1 MQHPGRVVVRTARF
15 ESFEERLALT
25 AQPWSYLLPMTG
37 TLGAGDEQSLPRVQ
51 GPNPEANPDTSHA
64 NELPS
69 RTYSSVL
76 PEPLPLST
84 GASVSA
90 ARSAQQENSRDG
102 AGPHFGLDGTGQTVA
117 IIDSGIAYDHPA
129 LGSGLGKPYQ
139 VVGGWDF
146 AEQDADP
153 YDDAP
158 FGFHGTHVAGI
169 VASQAAT
176 ARGVAPGV
184 DLVALRVFD
193 DQGMGKWEWVEQS
206 LQWVEAHRNDFA
218 HPITTI
224 NLSVGSLPSHPST
237 SQWQILED
245 EFQRLHASGVLIVVA
260 AGNGFADQPVAGLN
274 LPAAS
279 RWVVPVASVDPQGQ
293 LSPFSQRQADILAAP
308 GERVLSTVPDYLLGR
323 DGDRNDFDRASGT
336 SMAAPFVAGASVL
349 VRQAMERNGIQSI
362 TPELIQQH
370 LQASAVPRQD
380 RQTGIRYYELDL
392 DKALQRL
399 VIPSNPASVSAPAS
413 NAATWVS
420 SLVEDGPASLP
431 SRLLSESTAT
441 VSTATSPGAAASS
454 KIHGM
459 VGPVATP
466 TGLLPA
472 TTLIQIGPIKES
484 DTPATGP
491 TRMLGKLLATSQVT
505 GSLDLPN
512 ERDTFLFTAD
522 QDGLVTIEPLAPR
535 TTDWKL
541 GQVGST
547 LAPANSALRL
557 AVRGGRDYVITFE
570 SGMPLGTYDLQF
582 RVEPSSSVLDLG
594 TQSSWGQT
602 KVKAGSAWYR
612 LTAAHTA
619 LLTVSAASASDV
631 ELQLY
636 DANLKRL
643 AQHTQRNAARVE
655 IAAKAGRSYY
665 IRVASPAN
673 RYDLTITNAVSRE
686 SGVTTIRGSQAND
699 LIEIDQTSRSS
710 IRVNGTLYT
719 LPLSRQINIQASAG
733 TDRVRVVQPGKSS
746 YQFREVEVLEE
757 VEALA
762 YHLSRDLQLK
772 SVQVALQNSGGWNE
786 RWVVDAQGKQYFI
799 TSDGSLYRWNG
810 EQDLA
815 KSDLLARLDKRYYKN
830 IEHFIQAPIP
840 PRLLAAEAANWAAHW
855 RLQRFASDHQNWG
868 GQQERWLRGA
878 NQSLVFIKPD
888 GGLYLWSG
896 RRDLQGSTLLTQ
908 LDVSYYQNLQQLVS
922 TTNSADEID
931 RISSLLSSLHLE
943 TRQSQ
948 IDDRL
953 GWNERWLLA
962 ADGRHFFISPSGA
975 LYQAQPDTRSIETI
989 TFVASLG
996 SYFHR
1001 YSERLLQ
1008 LTESSRNVTVLAV
1021 GPPESVNGPRDPVS
1035 TVPEVRFASLNR
1047 GSDARRFVPPGVH
1060 ERFLFAEE
1068 AGFSA
1073 GGVSNLGQPI
1083 RSLSTVS
1090 PRREPQNASEVDAL
1104 IDLVAFIRDG
1114 RMDAIESSENLEN
1127 AFHDAFNDPL
1137 LDALAVIR
1145 CQAERGAKVN
1155 DAESHP
1161 RRP

>member
-1 MQHPGRVVVRTARF
+1 VSADR
-15 ESFEERLALT
+15 
-25 AQPWSYLLPMTG
+25 
-37 TLGAGDEQSLPRVQ
+37 SLP
-51 GPNPEANPDTSHA
+51 
-64 NELPS
+64 
-69 RTYSSVL
+69 
-76 PEPLPLST
+76 
-84 GASVSA
+84 ASG
-90 ARSAQQENSRDG
+90 RDG
-102 AGPHFGLDGTGQTVA
+102 AGQRFGLDGTGQTVA

-129 LGSGLGKPYQ
+129 LGGGFGRPYQ

-158 FGFHGTHVAGI
+158 FGFHGTHIAGI

-245 EFQRLHASGVLIVVA
+245 EFQRLRAAGVMIVVA
-260 AGNGFADQPVAGLN
+260 AGNGFVDQPVAGLN

-293 LSPFSQRQADILAAP
+293 LSTFSQRQADILAAP

-336 SMAAPFVAGASVL
+336 SMAAPFVVGASVL
-349 VRQAMERNGIQSI
+349 VRQAMERHGIQSI

-370 LQASAVPRQD
+370 LQASAVTRQD
-380 RQTGIRYYELDL
+380 SQTGMRYYELDL
-392 DKALQRL
+392 DRALQRL
-399 VIPSNPASVSAPAS
+399 VAPS
-413 NAATWVS
+413 NAAS
-420 SLVEDGPASLP
+420 AAAPANHAAPLVPPAVGKGPASP
-431 SRLLSESTAT
+431 APKYFSESIAT
-441 VSTATSPGAAASS
+441 VSTAMSPSAVASS
-454 KIHGM
+454 KANGM

-466 TGLLPA
+466 TGLLPT
-472 TTLIQIGPIKES
+472 TTLSQIGPMRES
-484 DTPATGP
+484 DQPTIAP

-522 QDGLVTIEPLAPR
+522 RDGLVTIEPLAPR

-557 AVRGGRDYVITFE
+557 AVRGGRDYVVTFE
-570 SGMPLGTYDLQF
+570 SARPLGAYDLQF
-582 RVEPSSSVLDLG
+582 RVEPSSSVIDLG

-602 KVKAGSAWYR
+602 KVKASLAWYR

-619 LLTVSAASASDV
+619 LLTASAASASDV
-631 ELQLY
+631 ELELY
-636 DANLKRL
+636 DANLKSL
-643 AQHTQRNAARVE
+643 SQQTQRNAARVE

-673 RYDLTITNAVSRE
+673 RFDLTITNAVSRE
-686 SGVTTIRGSQAND
+686 SGVITVRGSQAND
-699 LIEIDQTSRSS
+699 LIEIDQASQTS

-719 LPLSRQINIQASAG
+719 LPLSRQINIQAAGG
-733 TDRVRVVQPGKSS
+733 TDRVRVIQPGKSV

-772 SVQVALQNSGGWNE
+772 SVQGELQNSGGWNE
-786 RWVVDAQGKQYFI
+786 RWLVDARGKKYFI

-810 EQDLA
+810 EHDLA

-830 IEHFIQAPIP
+830 LEQLLQAPAP
-840 PRLLAAEAANWAAHW
+840 PRLLAAEAANWAASW
-855 RLQRFASDHQNWG
+855 RLQRLASDHQNWG

-888 GGLYLWSG
+888 GSLYQWSG

-908 LDVSYYQNLQQLVS
+908 LDASYYRNLQQLVS
-922 TTNSADEID
+922 ATNSADEID
-931 RISSLLSSLHLE
+931 RMSSIVSALRLE

-948 IDDRL
+948 SDDRL
-953 GWNERWLLA
+953 GWNERWFLA
-962 ADGRHFFISPSGA
+962 ADGKPYFMSPSGA
-975 LYQAQPDTRSIETI
+975 LYHAQPDTKSINTV

-1001 YSERLLQ
+1001 YGERLLQ
-1008 LTESSRNVTVLAV
+1008 LSEASRSMTALAV
-1021 GPPESVNGPRDPVS
+1021 GTPESVNGTRDPIS
-1035 TVPEVRFASLNR
+1035 TFPVASSASLNGESTR
-1047 GSDARRFVPPGVH
+1047 RRFVFSAVPD
-1060 ERFLFAEE
+1060 RFLLAEAAANAARDLSSLSE
-1068 AGFSA
+1068 
-1073 GGVSNLGQPI
+1073 PI
-1083 RSLSTVS
+1083 RSPSTFS
-1090 PRREPQNASEVDAL
+1090 RPREPQNASEVSEL
-1104 IDLVAFIRDG
+1104 IDLVAFIRAG
-1114 RMDAIESSENLEN
+1114 RTDAIESSENLEN
-1127 AFHDAFNDPL
+1127 SLNDSLNDPL
-1137 LDALAVIR
+1137 LDALAVSR
-1145 CQAERGAKVN
+1145 CQAERG
-1155 DAESHP
+1155 
-1161 RRP
+1161 RR